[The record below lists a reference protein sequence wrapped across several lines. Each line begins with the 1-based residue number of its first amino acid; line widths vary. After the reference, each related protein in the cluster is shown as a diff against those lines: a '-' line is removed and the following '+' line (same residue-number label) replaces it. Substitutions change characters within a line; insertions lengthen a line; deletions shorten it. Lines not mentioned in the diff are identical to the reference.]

1 MTTPAC
7 RVIAGDVLNVL
18 PTLPDA
24 SVDAVITDPPY
35 SSGAATLAG
44 KQAPVAKKYQNTG
57 TLKSYPAFFGD
68 QRDQRSFT
76 YWITLWLA
84 QCWRIARDKAPLL
97 VFTDWRQ
104 LPAFTDAVQAAGWA
118 WRGVVVW
125 RKPGARPVLGEFRRE
140 AEFIVYARKGGYAGK
155 SGDPCLPGVY
165 SYPVVGAKK
174 QHMTEKP
181 LPLMYDLMQIVS
193 AGGTVLDP
201 FCGSGTTL
209 AAAMIS
215 GRGGIGVELSAEYC
229 RITENRLAAIAAER
243 ARALPGVLPMA
254 AGGEA

>member
-1 MTTPAC
+1 MTAPAC
-7 RVIAGDVLNVL
+7 RVIQGDVLTVL

-57 TLKSYPAFFGD
+57 TLKTYPVFYGD
-68 QRDQRSFT
+68 QRDQRSLT

-155 SGDPCLPGVY
+155 IRR
-165 SYPVVGAKK
+165 
-174 QHMTEKP
+174 P
-181 LPLMYDLMQIVS
+181 LPARGVQL
-193 AGGTVLDP
+193 P
-201 FCGSGTTL
+201 
-209 AAAMIS
+209 
-215 GRGGIGVELSAEYC
+215 RGGGQKAAHDREAPAAHVRPHADCSGWGHGAGPVL
-229 RITENRLAAIAAER
+229 RLRHHPGRRHDFR
-243 ARALPGVLPMA
+243 ARGHWCGAFGGVLPHHRKQ
-254 AGGEA
+254 AGRHCGGAGAGIAGRPAHGCGG